1 MVFMQSVKD
10 MTVQELRE
18 LIAQVVEEKVREL
31 LADPDEGLSLRP
43 EVEKRLRASLS
54 ESPKSRRTVP
64 AAEVARRLGVD
75 W

>member
-1 MVFMQSVKD
+1 MQTVKD
-10 MTVQELRE
+10 MKIRDLKD
-18 LIAQVVEEKVREL
+18 LIAEVVEEKFREL
-31 LADPDEGLSLRP
+31 LADPDVGLSLRA

-54 ESPKSRRTVP
+54 ESPKSRRTIP